1 MVGRMM
7 WNTPEKLRS
16 LLCELVS
23 WESQTMTKGEQL
35 FSSKL
40 KAKLQQLQYFK
51 ENPSY
56 LKLCDVDR
64 GRQVVS
70 ALYKNS
76 HVNETVVL
84 ISHFDTVQIEE
95 YGSFIPIATMPEVLT
110 NAFKAD
116 PSMLNESAKKDL
128 VSGDYLFGRG
138 VMDMKIGLALHMQI
152 IERAIAEKWPINL
165 LIVTVP
171 DEEVNSAGMRQAVK
185 LISELQEK
193 ENLKI
198 KLFLNS
204 EPSFSQGP
212 TDLKEYVYSGSIG
225 KIMPAALFYGKETHV
240 GEPLKGM
247 TAPFMSAFL
256 TAEMEWNEK
265 FLEEDFGEQT
275 PLPVSLKLTDLKEQY
290 STQTPYRA
298 ISMFNVF
305 LMKRSAGEIMNLF
318 EEVAKEAMRKCQTRY
333 EVICK
338 KQGVSTIGKI
348 RVVRFEELYTYA
360 VNKMGIKQVKELKK
374 SILSNDTFD
383 DREKSLRIADQ
394 LMIRCQELAPA
405 VVLLFAPPYYPPVN
419 SSEDSLIQGAVSLLL
434 EEAKKFNIPLEQIH
448 YFNGICDLSYCQFQA
463 VKDWKTYEKNSPVWG
478 ETYDIPFEE
487 MSKFSAPVL
496 NVGPF
501 GKDAHQISERLH
513 VKSAFEEMPVL
524 LYELLKYVSKNSQV
538 VE

>member
-1 MVGRMM
+1 MM

-360 VNKMGIKQVKELKK
+360 VNKMGIKQVKELKE

>member
-1 MVGRMM
+1 M
-7 WNTPEKLRS
+7 WNTPEKLRT

-23 WESQTMTKGEQL
+23 WESQTLTKGEQL
-35 FSSKL
+35 FSKKL
-40 KAKLQQLQYFK
+40 KAKIQQLQYFK

-56 LKLCDVDR
+56 LNLCDVDHE
-64 GRQVVS
+64 RQVVS
-70 ALYKNS
+70 ALYKNP
-76 HVNETVVL
+76 HVRETVIL

-95 YGSFIPIATMPEVLT
+95 YGSFIPIATMPEELT
-110 NAFKAD
+110 NAFKVD

-128 VSGDYLFGRG
+128 ASGDYLFGRG
-138 VMDMKIGLALHMQI
+138 VMDMKIGLALHMQM
-152 IERAIAEKWPINL
+152 IERAIAEEWPINL
-165 LIVTVP
+165 LLVTVP

-185 LISELQEK
+185 LIAELQEK

-240 GEPLKGM
+240 GEPLKGI
-247 TAPFMSAFL
+247 TAPFMSAYL
-256 TAEMEWNEK
+256 TTEMEWNEK
-265 FLEEDFGEQT
+265 FLEENFGEQT
-275 PLPVSLKLTDLKEQY
+275 PLPVSLKLTDLKDQY

-305 LMKRSAGEIMNLF
+305 LMKRSAGDIMNIF
-318 EEVAKEAMRKCQTRY
+318 EEVAKEAMKKCQAHY
-333 EVICK
+333 ELICK
-338 KQGVSTIGKI
+338 KQGVPTIGHI
-348 RVVRFEELYTYA
+348 HVIRFEELYSYA
-360 VNKMGIKQVKELKK
+360 IRKIGIEKVNVLKAF
-374 SILSNDTFD
+374 ILSNDTLD

-394 LMIRCQELAPA
+394 LMIHCQELAPA

-419 SSEDSLIQGAVSLLL
+419 SSEDSLIQGGISLLL
-434 EEAKKFNIPLEQIH
+434 ESASKFNIPLEQVH
-448 YFNGICDLSYCQFQA
+448 YFNGICDLSYCQFQTD
-463 VKDWKTYEKNSPVWG
+463 KDWRTYEKNAPVWG

-487 MSKFSAPVL
+487 MSNFSAPVL

-501 GKDAHQISERLH
+501 GKDPHQISERLH
-513 VKSAFEEMPVL
+513 VKSAFEEMPEL
-524 LYELLKYVSKNSQV
+524 LYELLKYVSESKQV